1 MHFLDNEYKRKSA
14 VITTIILVLFVLCAY
29 YFGLRYWDPPQEFGI
44 AVNFGTSEVG
54 QGDVQPEEAI
64 QAAPEPTKQASS
76 PVTPAKVVEK
86 VVTQDLEESVVIKEK
101 QVKKTPVVTEAKEKP
116 VVKPTPT
123 PTPDKSTSD
132 ALNSLL
138 KGQKSDGKATGGEG
152 DDNLPGD
159 KGKIDGDPNTKGYYG
174 TGGIGGGGGDYQ
186 LGNRKPLNKPKP
198 NYICDE
204 VGIVVVQIE
213 VDRNG
218 NVMNAIPGVK
228 GTTNSAECLKSEAKI
243 AALKTTWQPDAN
255 ATSKQIGYIRYRF
268 TISQ

>member
-1 MHFLDNEYKRKSA
+1 MNFLDTEHKRKSA
-14 VITTIILVLFVLCAY
+14 IITVVILVLFVFSALI
-29 YFGLRYWDPPQEFGI
+29 FGLSYWDPPKEFGI

-54 QGDVQPEEAI
+54 QGNHQPTEKI
-64 QAAPEPTKQASS
+64 QSAPEPTKTATS
-76 PVTPAKVVEK
+76 PVSPAKVVEK
-86 VVTQDLEESVVIKEK
+86 VITQDAEESIVIKEK
-101 QVKKTPVVTEAKEKP
+101 TVKKTNVTETKP
-116 VVKPTPT
+116 TPVQKPTPT

-152 DDNLPGD
+152 NDNQAGD
-159 KGKIDGDPNTKGYYG
+159 KGQIDGDPNAKGYYG
-174 TGGIGGGGGDYQ
+174 TGGIGGGGDYQ

-218 NVMNAIPGVK
+218 NVINATPGVK

-243 AALKTTWQPDAN
+243 AALKTTWQPDNN

-268 TISQ
+268 SISQ

>member
-1 MHFLDNEYKRKSA
+1 MSLLDNQHKRKSA
-14 VITTIILVLFVLCAY
+14 VITTVLLVLFVVAAFV
-29 YFGLRYWDPPQEFGI
+29 FGLSYWDPPQEFGI
-44 AVNFGTSEVG
+44 AVNFGTSDVG
-54 QGDVQPEEAI
+54 QGDIQPEEAI
-64 QAAPEPTKQASS
+64 QAAPQTTQQASS
-76 PVTPAKVVEK
+76 PVTPAKVIEK
-86 VVTQDLEESVVIKEK
+86 VVTQDTEESVLIKEK
-101 QVKKTPVVTEAKEKP
+101 QVKKPTTVTETKEKP
-116 VVKPTPT
+116 VTKPTPT

-152 DDNLPGD
+152 DDNQSGD
-159 KGKIDGDPNTKGYYG
+159 KGKVEGDPNAKGYYG
-174 TGGIGGGGGDYQ
+174 TAGIGGGGDYQ

-218 NVMNAIPGVK
+218 NVINAIPGVK

-243 AALKTTWQPDAN
+243 AAMKTTWQPDAN

-268 TISQ
+268 SISQ

>member
-1 MHFLDNEYKRKSA
+1 MPILDNQYKRKSA
-14 VITTIILVLFVLCAY
+14 VITTIILILFVVGAFV
-29 YFGLRYWDPPQEFGI
+29 FGLTYWDPPQEFGI
-44 AVNFGTSEVG
+44 AVNFGTSDVG
-54 QGDVQPEEAI
+54 MGENQPQEAI
-64 QAAPEPTKQASS
+64 QALPEATKQASS
-76 PVTPAKVVEK
+76 PVAPAKVIDK
-86 VVTQDLEESVVIKEK
+86 VVTQDTEESVVIKEK
-101 QVKKTPVVTEAKEKP
+101 QVKKTPTDTDTKQKP
-116 VVKPTPT
+116 VIKLT

-159 KGKIDGDPNTKGYYG
+159 KGQQDGDPNAKGYYG
-174 TGGIGGGGGDYQ
+174 TGGIGGGGDYQ

-213 VDRNG
+213 VNRNG
-218 NVMNAIPGVK
+218 NVINAIPGVK
-228 GTTNSAECLKSEAKI
+228 GTTNSAECLKSEAKA

-268 TISQ
+268 SISQ